1 MTLTRFG
8 RVLARWWLFIAGVV
22 TAALV
27 ASILWQVFGPVPWRA
42 EAELLLVL
50 NLPPDSE
57 DRQFSIE
64 ASRAQ
69 ASAVI
74 IEDLVRLTLG
84 RELLREAHTAV
95 VDQGEAMSFEALADT
110 IDVFPLARGLRI
122 ELDWPDRVAGQALVD
137 ALVALLLVEQ
147 TRFYPALPE
156 VGTLRQIDKT
166 DEAMRPPAVIVAL
179 DVIVKTVVA
188 VFLAVIV
195 ALLVDWR
202 ANRLYAEDIYELLE
216 MPIIGS
222 VQ

>member
-8 RVLARWWLFIAGVV
+8 RVLARWWVFIAGVTV
-22 TAALV
+22 AALV

-42 EAELLLVL
+42 EAELLLAL

-57 DRQFSIE
+57 DRQFGIE

-84 RELLREAHTAV
+84 RELLREAHTAI
-95 VDQGEAMSFEALADT
+95 VDKGVAMNFEALADT

-122 ELDWPDRVAGQALVD
+122 ELEWPDRTAGQALVD
-137 ALVALLLVEQ
+137 EVVALLLAEQ
-147 TRFYPALPE
+147 TRFYPALAE
-156 VGTLRQIDKT
+156 VGTLQLIDKT
-166 DEAMRPPAVIVAL
+166 DEALRPPAVIAAL

-188 VFLAVIV
+188 LFLAVILV
-195 ALLVDWR
+195 LLVDWR
-202 ANRLYAEDIYELLE
+202 ANRLHAEDVAELLD

-222 VQ
+222 LR